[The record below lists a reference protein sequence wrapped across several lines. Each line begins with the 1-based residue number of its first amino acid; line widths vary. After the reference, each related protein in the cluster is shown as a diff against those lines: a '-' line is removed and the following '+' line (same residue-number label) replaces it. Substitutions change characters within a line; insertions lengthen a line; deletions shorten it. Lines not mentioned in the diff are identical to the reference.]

1 MNFKFINRIFLVLIF
16 FLICSCQQLENL
28 TKKENISN
36 TEIIDNEKFETS
48 DSLSLINNF
57 KTNNNVIDYYINILP
72 INFNIDEVTSKK
84 LTLNNYGTNYDG
96 SNALKL
102 YIIKD
107 NIFGVDSKSN
117 FNIYN
122 LKDGKLVN
130 SVKLENA
137 NDKNISFP
145 TSLSM
150 YKDTFIIGFKSGRI
164 INVNKEGK
172 ILWDINYDKILS
184 TPLKIINDNLIVLY
198 GDTIKSILIEN
209 GNENWSAIYEGLPIF
224 QVKGGSTK
232 TFTHLLYFILPNSS
246 VGVFD
251 TIFKEKIY
259 NYFTDIKFQNSVNNS
274 YDEIHIFDNYAVYL
288 DELNNLYTYD
298 IFLNEFLLNNYKI
311 TNVSS
316 FVFFNNSLIVQSNNL
331 LKAYNL
337 KNGNTFWS
345 LNLEKAINEK
355 NRIVKV
361 ESIYGKLYVFFDN
374 GKVFIIQSGEIIN
387 IIDLKVKN
395 INLLYFQD
403 DKLFVS
409 VENGKTFLF

>member
-1 MNFKFINRIFLVLIF
+1 MNFKFINRIFLVIF
-16 FLICSCQQLENL
+16 FFLVCSCQQIENL
-28 TKKENISN
+28 NKKEKITN

-57 KTNNNVIDYYINILP
+57 KTNNNIIDYYINILP
-72 INFNIDEVTSKK
+72 INFKIDEATSKK
-84 LTLNNYGTNYDG
+84 FTLNNYGTNYDG

-102 YIIKD
+102 YIIND
-107 NIFGVDSKSN
+107 NIYGVDLKSN

-130 SVKLENA
+130 SVKLENT
-137 NDKNISFP
+137 NEKNISFP

-150 YKDTFIIGFKSGRI
+150 YQDTFIIGFKSGRI
-164 INVNKEGK
+164 IKINKEGK
-172 ILWDINYDKILS
+172 LLWEINYNKILS
-184 TPLKIINDNLIVLY
+184 TPLKIINDNLIILY

-209 GNENWSAIYEGLPIF
+209 GNENWSVIYEGPPIF

-246 VGVFD
+246 VGAFD

-259 NYFTDIKFQNSVNNS
+259 NYFTDIKFENSVNNS
-274 YDEIHIFDNYAVYL
+274 YDEIHIFDNYAVYF

-298 IFLNEFLLNNYKI
+298 IFLNEFLLNDYNI
-311 TNVSS
+311 SNVSS

-345 LNLEKAINEK
+345 LNLEKTINEK

-361 ESIYGKLYVFFDN
+361 ESFYGKLYVFFDN

-409 VENGKTFLF
+409 VENGKTILF